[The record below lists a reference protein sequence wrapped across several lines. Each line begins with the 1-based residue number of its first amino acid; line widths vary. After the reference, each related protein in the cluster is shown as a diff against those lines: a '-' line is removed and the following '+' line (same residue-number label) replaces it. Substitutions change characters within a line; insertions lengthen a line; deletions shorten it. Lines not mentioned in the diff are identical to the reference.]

1 MITGIAY
8 VEMRVR
14 DLDECRDVYGREMG
28 LTEVQD
34 TTAVLNEKGEWVS
47 SASAESGD
55 RESVLQVGD
64 SFLVLHED
72 EKAVTQVLPNGVAV
86 KKAQGS
92 VGHYSFFVDSNH
104 HAYFHMKDFFR
115 GYRHSRTKEGP
126 QVQSMNHS
134 YLQRSLLEFA
144 DPNGYTIQL
153 SEVVDPRLSKQD
165 RRREKANIANVSTGG
180 PLKGFDHLYMSCPD
194 IDAAK
199 ELYAGK
205 LGLRI
210 IDHSDSETHERYV
223 FVAGLCD
230 LEMENAK
237 NDTGPARL
245 GRGVV
250 NSIGLWSNDIDAL
263 AKDLGHRT
271 RPTER
276 DLALGVPMRSITLD
290 VGDGLPIEVAERL
303 STGA

>member
-14 DLDECRDVYGREMG
+14 DLDGSRAVFGREMG

-34 TTAVLNEKGEWVS
+34 TTAVLTEKGEWVS

-55 RESVLQVGD
+55 RESILQVGD

-72 EKAVTQVLPNGVAV
+72 ANAVTQMLPNGDVDR
-86 KKAQGS
+86 KSKGS
-92 VGHYSFFVDSNH
+92 VGHYAFFVESNQ

-115 GYRHSRTKEGP
+115 GYRNSRTKDGP
-126 QVQSMNHS
+126 QVQPMNHA
-134 YLQRSLLEFA
+134 YMQRTLLEFA

-153 SEVVDPRLSKQD
+153 SEIVDPRLSKQD
-165 RRREKANIANVSTGG
+165 RRREKADIANVSTGG
-180 PLKGFDHLYMSCPD
+180 PLKGFDHLSMSCPD
-194 IDAAK
+194 LNAAK
-199 ELYAGK
+199 GLYADK

-210 IDHSDSETHERYV
+210 IDHSDSETHESYV

-230 LEMENAK
+230 LEMGFAK
-237 NDTGPARL
+237 TESDPERL
-245 GRGVV
+245 GKGVV
-250 NSIGLWSNDIDAL
+250 GSIGLWCDDIDAL
-263 AKDLGHRT
+263 AKDIGHT
-271 RPTER
+271 APPTER

-290 VGDGLPIEVAERL
+290 VGDGLPVEVAQRL
-303 STGA
+303 